1 MRRAFAL
8 LGSPVDHSVSPAI
21 HAAAFEAL
29 GVEATYEAVEVDA
42 EGLPAALSAWA
53 DRGGGNVTLPYKERA
68 AELLGNPGEAV
79 RATGACNCFWRDRGG
94 ALAGDNTDVGGV
106 LAAIGELLGE
116 EGLRGGRAL
125 LLGAGGAARAAL
137 LACLRAGAAG
147 VVVQNRTLSRA
158 RRMVAEVAPAGSS
171 VEVREAGQATGGGY
185 DLAIQATRLGLRPE
199 DPLPPSA
206 VARAA
211 AALDLVYGPRET
223 RWVREAREAGL
234 PALDGLGVLVHQAA
248 LSLRRWLPD
257 LEPPLHAM
265 REAAQRALGR

>member
-29 GVEATYEAVEVDA
+29 GVEATYEAVEVKA
-42 EGLPAALSAWA
+42 AGLPAALSEWA
-53 DRGGGNVTLPYKERA
+53 ERGGGNVTLPHKERA
-68 AELLGNPGEAV
+68 AELLESPGEDV
-79 RATGACNCFWRDRGG
+79 RATGACNCFWRDEGG
-94 ALAGDNTDVGGV
+94 ALAGDNTDVGGI
-106 LAAIGELLGE
+106 LATIGELMGE
-116 EGLRGGRAL
+116 EGLTGGRVL

-137 LACLRAGAAG
+137 LACLRAGAAS

-158 RRMVAEVAPAGSS
+158 RRMVTEAAPAGAS
-171 VEVREAGQATGGGY
+171 VEVREVGRPIGGGY
-185 DLAIQATRLGLRPE
+185 DLAIQATRLGLRPD

-206 VARAA
+206 VPRAA
-211 AALDLVYGPRET
+211 AALDLVYGPGET

-234 PALDGLGVLVHQAA
+234 PALDGSGVLVHQAA

-257 LEPPLHAM
+257 LAPPLGVM
-265 REAAQRALGR
+265 RAAAEWALGR